1 MKRNGNIGSL
11 FQRHAAKKLAAASS
25 PSPAP
30 AANVVEEE
38 NREEEAPAANVVEEE
53 NQEQEGPAANMVEEK
68 NQEQEEPAYD
78 INRLPH
84 DPGLRLSIA
93 SYHVNDQ
100 DAVRRLYVLR
110 GPFKPI
116 AHQFPKR
123 KIGDRDCS
131 CSPLWLYKHNWVEYS
146 IKVDCVFCFYCYL
159 FKDKESKGKGT
170 NAFTVKGWRNWN
182 MGEQTLLKH
191 MDSKAHKAAQE
202 KLVGFM
208 DPGAQIDNKIEK

>member
-1 MKRNGNIGSL
+1 MKRNGNIVSL

-78 INRLPH
+78 INHLPH

-100 DAVRRLYVLR
+100 DTVRRLYVLR

-123 KIGDRDCS
+123 KIGDRYRS
-131 CSPLWLYKHNWVEYS
+131 CSPVWLFKHNWVEYS
-146 IKVDCVFCFYCYL
+146 IKEDSVFCFYCYL

-170 NAFTVKGWRNWN
+170 NAFTIKR
-182 MGEQTLLKH
+182 L
-191 MDSKAHKAAQE
+191 E
-202 KLVGFM
+202 KLEYRR
-208 DPGAQIDNKIEK
+208 AITS

>member
-1 MKRNGNIGSL
+1 MKRNGNIVSL

-53 NQEQEGPAANMVEEK
+53 NQEQEGPAAHMVEEK

-123 KIGDRDCS
+123 KIGDRYRS
-131 CSPLWLYKHNWVEYS
+131 CCPVWLFKHNWVEYS
-146 IKVDCVFCFYCYL
+146 IKEDSVFCFYCYL
-159 FKDKESKGKGT
+159 FKDKKKQ
-170 NAFTVKGWRNWN
+170 
-182 MGEQTLLKH
+182 GEGDKCIYCKRL
-191 MDSKAHKAAQE
+191 E
-202 KLVGFM
+202 KLEYGR
-208 DPGAQIDNKIEK
+208 AYTS

>member
-1 MKRNGNIGSL
+1 MKRNGNIVSL

-25 PSPAP
+25 PSP
-30 AANVVEEE
+30 
-38 NREEEAPAANVVEEE
+38 APAANVVEEE

-100 DAVRRLYVLR
+100 DVVRRLYVLR
-110 GPFKPI
+110 GPFKP
-116 AHQFPKR
+116 HQFPKR

-131 CSPLWLYKHNWVEYS
+131 CSPLWLYKHNWV
-146 IKVDCVFCFYCYL
+146 
-159 FKDKESKGKGT
+159 
-170 NAFTVKGWRNWN
+170 
-182 MGEQTLLKH
+182 
-191 MDSKAHKAAQE
+191 
-202 KLVGFM
+202 
-208 DPGAQIDNKIEK
+208 